1 MTRGKPD
8 DERTRAVLTA
18 IARRGNVIT
27 FAALAHDAPMP
38 PVRVAG
44 FLANLARALNV
55 DAYVVLDVNATAE
68 EARLSL
74 GTLAE
79 QFQIEVGGQ

>member
-1 MTRGKPD
+1 
-8 DERTRAVLTA
+8 
-18 IARRGNVIT
+18 
-27 FAALAHDAPMP
+27 MP

-55 DAYVVLDVNATAE
+55 DAYMVLDVNATAG